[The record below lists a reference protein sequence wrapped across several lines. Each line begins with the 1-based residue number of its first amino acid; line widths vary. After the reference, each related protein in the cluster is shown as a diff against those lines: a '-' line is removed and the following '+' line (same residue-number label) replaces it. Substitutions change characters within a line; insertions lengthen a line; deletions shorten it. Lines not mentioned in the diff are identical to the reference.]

1 MSGPVRCRPVVT
13 SRGTAVITGAS
24 SGIGA
29 ATARALG
36 AAGFPLLLG
45 ARREDRLGE
54 VADGISGVDVTTRR
68 VDVTDS
74 GSVRGFAAGI
84 ETCEVLVCNA
94 GGALG
99 LDPVEKWDEGHW
111 RWMYEA
117 NVLSLPRT
125 INAFLPALRRS
136 GNGRI
141 VVITSVA
148 GHQTYVGGA
157 GYTGAKHA
165 AAAVVD
171 TVRLELLGEP
181 VRVIEIAPGLVNTEF
196 SAVRFSGDTERA
208 DAVYDGMTPLTGE
221 DVAEVVTWA
230 VTRPA
235 HVSVARI
242 DLFPRDQ
249 ASARDVHRR

>member
-1 MSGPVRCRPVVT
+1 MAT
-13 SRGTAVITGAS
+13 SAARGTAVITGAS

-29 ATARALG
+29 ATAKVLG
-36 AAGFPLLLG
+36 AAGFGLLLG
-45 ARREDRLGE
+45 ARREDRLQE
-54 VADGISGVDVTTRR
+54 VAAQIADVEVRTRH
-68 VDVTDS
+68 VDVTDTA
-74 GSVRGFAAGI
+74 SVEAFAAGI
-84 ETCEVLVCNA
+84 DSCDVLVCNA

-99 LDPVEKWDEGHW
+99 LEPVEQWDEDKW

-125 INAFLPALRRS
+125 INAFLPALRAS
-136 GNGRI
+136 GDGRI

-148 GHQTYVGGA
+148 GHQTYVGGG

-181 VRVIEIAPGLVNTEF
+181 VRVIEVAPGLVNTEF
-196 SAVRFSGDTERA
+196 STVRFSGDASRA
-208 DAVYDGMTPLTGE
+208 DAVYSGMTPLTGE
-221 DVAEVVTWA
+221 DVADVIGWA
-230 VTRPA
+230 VTRPP

-249 ASARDVHRR
+249 ATARDVHRRPTG